1 MGDKTLIYKAKL
13 IYTTIQLRNP
23 KKSTKSSLEVKAL
36 ADTGALHLCISEH
49 IALQLDL
56 EVLEKREVTIADGSK
71 KLVNYVGPLE
81 VQFENRKC
89 FTGALVLGDE
99 VLLGAIPMEDMD
111 LVLLPSLRRVSV
123 NPQNPN
129 IAVSIVK

>member
-1 MGDKTLIYKAKL
+1 MGL

-89 FTGALVLGDE
+89 FTGALVMGDE
-99 VLLGAIPMEDMD
+99 VLLGEIPMEDMD
-111 LVLLPSLRRVSV
+111 LVLLPSLRKVSV

>member
-1 MGDKTLIYKAKL
+1 MGL

-23 KKSTKSSLEVKAL
+23 KNITKSSLEVKAS
-36 ADTGALHLCISEH
+36 ADSGALHLCISEH

-99 VLLGAIPMEDMD
+99 VLLGEIPMEDMD
-111 LVLLPSLRRVSV
+111 LVLLPSLRKVSV

>member
-1 MGDKTLIYKAKL
+1 MGL

-36 ADTGALHLCISEH
+36 ADTGAPHLCISEH

-111 LVLLPSLRRVSV
+111 LVLLPSLRKVSV
-123 NPQNPN
+123 NPLNPN